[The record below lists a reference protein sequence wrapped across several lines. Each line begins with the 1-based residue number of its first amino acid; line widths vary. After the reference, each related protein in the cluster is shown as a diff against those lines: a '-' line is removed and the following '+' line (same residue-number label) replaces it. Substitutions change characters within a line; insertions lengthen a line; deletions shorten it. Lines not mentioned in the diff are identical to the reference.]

1 MKILLTGASGFVGGS
16 FMRRFANH
24 PNIEILGLGR
34 RAMDVARYA
43 QYDLTRP
50 LDLSFRPD
58 VVIHGA
64 ARASPWG
71 PRNEFVRQ
79 NVQATEH
86 VVDFCVRNG
95 HPKLVYIS
103 SSSVFYRHQHQ
114 FGITEDSPI
123 GPRFVNDYAA
133 TKHAGELQVR
143 RYPGKY
149 VIMRPRAVFGPGDTV
164 LFPRIL
170 RAASLGQLPLFT
182 QKGPPARGDVIYIDN
197 LCDYLLRA
205 ALDDRVVGD
214 FNLTNAEPV
223 VIQEFL
229 SGILSRLG
237 LPPPHRRVSVRVA
250 MLAAGA
256 VELAYRALP
265 LRSEP
270 PITRF
275 GVSVFAYS
283 KTFDVSK
290 SIRVLGPPAV
300 GLSEGTERFI
310 HWQREQV

>member
-16 FMRRFANH
+16 FMRRYGNRSDF
-24 PNIEILGLGR
+24 EILGLGR
-34 RAMDVARYA
+34 RALDVAGYVQR
-43 QYDLTRP
+43 DLTQP
-50 LDLSFRPD
+50 LKLRFEPD

-71 PRNEFVRQ
+71 TRNEFMRQ
-79 NVQATEH
+79 NVQATQN
-86 VVDFCVRNG
+86 VIDFCAGCG
-95 HPKLVYIS
+95 HPKLIYIS

-114 FGITEDSPI
+114 FGITEDSHI
-123 GPRFVNDYAA
+123 GPHFVNEYAA
-133 TKHAGELQVR
+133 TKHASELRVR
-143 RYPGKY
+143 KYPGKY

-170 RAASLGQLPLFT
+170 RAARLGQLPLFT
-182 QKGPPARGDVIYIDN
+182 QKGPAARGDLIYIDN
-197 LCDYLLRA
+197 LCDYLLA
-205 ALDDRVVGD
+205 AAERDEVVGD

-229 SGILSRLG
+229 AGILVRLG
-237 LPPPHRRVSVRVA
+237 LPPPRRRVPVSVA
-250 MLAAGA
+250 MLAARA
-256 VELAYRALP
+256 LELAYRILS
-265 LRSEP
+265 LRDEP

-290 SIRVLGPPAV
+290 TIRMLGPPAV
-300 GLSEGTERFI
+300 SLEEGSARFI
-310 HWQREQV
+310 HWQRAQA

>member
-1 MKILLTGASGFVGGS
+1 MKILLTGASGFVGSS
-16 FMRRFANH
+16 FMRRFADH
-24 PNIEILGLGR
+24 PDLEILGLGR
-34 RAMDVARYA
+34 RTMDIAHYV
-43 QYDLTRP
+43 QHNLTQP
-50 LDLSFRPD
+50 LDLPFKPD

-64 ARASPWG
+64 ARAAPWG
-71 PRNEFVRQ
+71 TRDEFVRQ
-79 NVQATEH
+79 NVQATDN
-86 VVDFCVRNG
+86 VVNFCVRNG
-95 HPKLVYIS
+95 HPKLIYIS

-114 FGITEDSPI
+114 FGMTEDSPM
-123 GPRFVNDYAA
+123 GPRFVNNYAA

-149 VIMRPRAVFGPGDTV
+149 VIVRPRAVFGPGDTV

-170 RAASLGQLPLFT
+170 RAARLGQLPLFI
-182 QKGPPARGDVIYIDN
+182 QKGPAVRGDLIYIDN
-197 LCDYLLRA
+197 LCDYLLKA

-223 VIQEFL
+223 AIQEFL
-229 SGILSRLG
+229 SGILDRLG
-237 LPPPHRRVSVRVA
+237 LRPSHRRVPVRVA

-265 LRSEP
+265 LRDEP

-283 KTFDVSK
+283 KTFDVTK
-290 SIRVLGPPAV
+290 AIRLLGPPAV
-300 GLSEGTERFI
+300 SLAEGTERFI
-310 HWQREQV
+310 HWQQEQL